1 MWQYEKATGI
11 IRTPGNQETHY
22 GSTEV
27 EPRVHSAP
35 MASLEIKPTC
45 LCHRRF
51 NAWLL
56 LYTLPLIQPTYSFLS
71 PFLWFFSLLSVA
83 YRMIHSYL
91 DIAFHLKLSHTG
103 QWRVYGWAVLGW
115 DTNIKSSSGG
125 WEGLAVGREL
135 SGHKSRATF
144 LCKEVSVATPLRNG
158 HALCPGPAT
167 TVSPL
172 DHSDDLLFP
181 LPSHHSPF
189 LTQKLVKYT

>member
-91 DIAFHLKLSHTG
+91 DIAFHLKLSHRSVESL
-103 QWRVYGWAVLGW
+103 WM
-115 DTNIKSSSGG
+115 SCSGM
-125 WEGLAVGREL
+125 
-135 SGHKSRATF
+135 GHQHQ
-144 LCKEVSVATPLRNG
+144 V
-158 HALCPGPAT
+158 
-167 TVSPL
+167 
-172 DHSDDLLFP
+172 
-181 LPSHHSPF
+181 
-189 LTQKLVKYT
+189 Q